1 MKQSNNKKIKIK
13 SILRLIL
20 ILVCGAVVG
29 FNVYLANANSLVGN
43 KLPMPFGYGAAVVLS
58 DSMKPELSKG
68 DLILVSEK
76 DSYAKRDVVVY
87 QENGM
92 LVVHRIIKIDGES
105 VTTKGDAHNAEDA
118 PLKVKEIKGEVIFH
132 VPYVGDAVNVIKSPI
147 GTICVIALAI
157 ILIEIPRRNEK
168 KKDDEEKQKVIDEIN
183 RLKIEVFEK
192 VKEENITSDEEN
204 ENKTEIN
211 EENND

>member
-1 MKQSNNKKIKIK
+1 MKQRTKKQSKVK
-13 SILRLIL
+13 SILRLL
-20 ILVCGAVVG
+20 LLLVCGAIVG

-68 DLILVSEK
+68 DLIFVSEGE
-76 DSYAKRDVVVY
+76 SYAERDIVVF
-87 QENGM
+87 QEGSM
-92 LVVHRIIKIDGES
+92 LVVHRIIKIDGDN
-105 VTTKGDAHNAEDA
+105 VTTKGDANNSEDE
-118 PLKVKEIKGEVIFH
+118 PINVKDIKGRVVAGI
-132 VPYVGDAVNVIKSPI
+132 PYVGDVVNVIKSPV
-147 GTICVIALAI
+147 GTVCIIALAI

-183 RLKIEVFEK
+183 RLKTEVFDK

>member
-76 DSYAKRDVVVY
+76 DSYAKSDVVVY

-105 VTTKGDAHNAEDA
+105 VTTKGDANNAEDA
-118 PLKVKEIKGEVIFH
+118 PIKVKDIKGEVIFH

-183 RLKIEVFEK
+183 RLKTEVFDK

>member
-105 VTTKGDAHNAEDA
+105 VTTKGDANNAEDA
-118 PLKVKEIKGEVIFH
+118 PIKVKDIKGEVIFH

-183 RLKIEVFEK
+183 RLKNEVFDK